1 MTSCDKE
8 ILIQKTCRRDF
19 VSVEEDADGL
29 EPRMLEARFEGT
41 VQLDKWCA
49 CSLCRTQLLTDAI
62 EYRCCQEV
70 GPTLHKLV
78 FDGSIEKIS
87 CVTLHEEYTIMTH
100 ATVLKNV
107 GSLLRDQDGRSY
119 KRRRIHENEYLRAV
133 AYRWVIRW
141 LCGCLG
147 WENSR
152 PLPACIYTDIR
163 KRFPLRNP
171 LGQEHAG
178 YKSAQ
183 ERN

>member
-1 MTSCDKE
+1 
-8 ILIQKTCRRDF
+8 
-19 VSVEEDADGL
+19 
-29 EPRMLEARFEGT
+29 MLFCPYVVVHKYDNKPLFYR
-41 VQLDKWCA
+41 CA

-119 KRRRIHENEYLRAV
+119 KRRRIHENELV
-133 AYRWVIRW
+133 H
-141 LCGCLG
+141 
-147 WENSR
+147 
-152 PLPACIYTDIR
+152 
-163 KRFPLRNP
+163 F
-171 LGQEHAG
+171 
-178 YKSAQ
+178 
-183 ERN
+183 

>member
-1 MTSCDKE
+1 MSSSSSESERSSDTENSDIANE
-8 ILIQKTCRRDF
+8 NLLSNSGDEDTIVANSVVNPYENEPLANAVGENF

-29 EPRMLEARFEGT
+29 EPRTLEARFEGT

-62 EYRCCQEV
+62 EYRCCLEV

-119 KRRRIHENEYLRAV
+119 KCRRIHENEMHWPYLLYMV
-133 AYRWVIRW
+133 A
-141 LCGCLG
+141 
-147 WENSR
+147 
-152 PLPACIYTDIR
+152 
-163 KRFPLRNP
+163 
-171 LGQEHAG
+171 
-178 YKSAQ
+178 
-183 ERN
+183 